1 MASNPP
7 NPSDDQ
13 PASGDGAS
21 ERPTPPPP
29 GQRRPPFVNR
39 PAGAA
44 PGTPPARPAGGAEPG
59 QVAAGAQVAAGGTA
73 VRGPGSREALAAA
86 AARTGPAPAL
96 AAAQQQL
103 VYVWPH
109 LVLIEFLAS
118 VLMLLS
124 LLLMSTFV
132 NAPLIGHAN
141 PDKTPN
147 PSKAP
152 W

>member
-7 NPSDDQ
+7 DPSDDQ
-13 PASGDGAS
+13 PASGDGAG

-29 GQRRPPFVNR
+29 GQRVPPFVNR
-39 PAGAA
+39 GAAPAGAQ
-44 PGTPPARPAGGAEPG
+44 GTPPPRPTPPRPAGGAEPG
-59 QVAAGAQVAAGGTA
+59 QVAASSQVAAGSTA
-73 VRGPGSREALAAA
+73 VSGPGSREALAAA

-118 VLMLLS
+118 
-124 LLLMSTFV
+124 
-132 NAPLIGHAN
+132 
-141 PDKTPN
+141 
-147 PSKAP
+147 
-152 W
+152 